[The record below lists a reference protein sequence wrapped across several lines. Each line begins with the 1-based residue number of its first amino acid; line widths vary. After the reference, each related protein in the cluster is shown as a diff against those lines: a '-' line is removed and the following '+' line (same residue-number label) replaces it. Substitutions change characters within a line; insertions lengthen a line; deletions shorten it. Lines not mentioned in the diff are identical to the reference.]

1 MEYVVV
7 EEIDPDEI
15 SKRVEG
21 LLNDGWEL
29 HGNLHFVAYYAKGDA
44 DIEHR
49 TMFVQALIK
58 KDQPIGTLGLGAARR
73 EPPV

>member
-29 HGNLHFVAYYAKGDA
+29 HGDLHFVAYS
-44 DIEHR
+44 
-49 TMFVQALIK
+49 Q
-58 KDQPIGTLGLGAARR
+58 R
-73 EPPV
+73 ETPT